1 MDTPFAIQQFLA
13 HDAGVQAAVRQG
25 FSWPTNGANGPV
37 NGVFLM
43 ELDEAMDSV
52 MPIECVLVR
61 AAGGAGGYL
70 TLQLNDQR
78 LVTYSYGAT
87 MHLAWNLD
95 GAVYSALKNLTP
107 SVWAKTYLH
116 NVHPAQ
122 RGNELREPNLQW
134 PYILS
139 IWQVRASDLT
149 IAA

>member
-1 MDTPFAIQQFLA
+1 MDIPYAIQQFLA
-13 HDAGVQAAVRQG
+13 ADPGVQACVRKN
-25 FSWPTNGANGPV
+25 FSWPARSP
-37 NGVFLM
+37 NGVFLL
-43 ELDEAMDSV
+43 ELDESMDDN
-52 MPIECVLVR
+52 MPLECVLVR
-61 AAGGAGGYL
+61 AGGGPGGYA

-78 LVTYSYGAT
+78 IVTFCYGNT

-95 GAVYSALKNLTP
+95 GAVYAALKNLEP

-116 NVHPAQ
+116 YANPSS
-122 RGNELREPNLQW
+122 RGTELTEPNLQW